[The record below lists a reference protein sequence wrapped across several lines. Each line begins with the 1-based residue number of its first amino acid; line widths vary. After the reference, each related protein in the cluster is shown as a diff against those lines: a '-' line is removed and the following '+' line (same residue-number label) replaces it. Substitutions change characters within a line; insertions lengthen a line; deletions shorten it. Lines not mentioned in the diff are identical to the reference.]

1 MRHLA
6 EAHTTQSDPF
16 PAPFPATKC
25 PVDSESS
32 SGFRTSRSSSPS
44 PAASPNRQSSD
55 PNSTWKT
62 IPEEVVDRYDMS
74 EVYCRV
80 CEASARVMDSTVS
93 GASLKGEKSAPRS
106 SSVSPLPS
114 VSVAGAEF
122 NLTSSSDSSSS
133 DGANARSR
141 GRVHCVACLS
151 GVTTSSTKANSEGD
165 FQSSHTST
173 TDAAHPGCSRS
184 DRVMVNFR
192 ELLWYWREYY
202 LRRGRDRLSIEFSSH
217 IPFFQWNSLVG
228 KTRFM
233 HSFVAVVVRQGW
245 RVILSSLSNLR
256 DLTF

>member
-16 PAPFPATKC
+16 PAPFPSTKC
-25 PVDSESS
+25 PADSESS

-44 PAASPNRQSSD
+44 PAATPNRQISE

-62 IPEEVVDRYDMS
+62 IPEEVVESYDKS

-93 GASLKGEKSAPRS
+93 SASLRSAPRS
-106 SSVSPLPS
+106 SSVSPVPS
-114 VSVAGAEF
+114 VYVASAEF
-122 NLTSSSDSSSS
+122 NLTSSSDSSNS
-133 DGANARSR
+133 DSANARSR
-141 GRVHCVACLS
+141 GRVHCTACSS
-151 GVTTSSTKANSEGD
+151 GATTSIKTGSKGD
-165 FQSSHTST
+165 FQNSHTST
-173 TDAAHPGCSRS
+173 TDAALPGCSRS

-228 KTRFM
+228 KTSFI
-233 HSFVAVVVRQGW
+233 HSFVAVAVAVRQGW
-245 RVILSSLSNLR
+245 RATLCSLSNLR